1 MTDIADDRPSARP
14 DTRATVE
21 TAVAMITRRPVIL
34 ALVAI
39 VILVW
44 LSQGMTFYHDEYTF
58 ILLRDLSLRGIFA
71 PHNEHLSATLVILYR
86 VLLGTVGMASYW
98 PYLGVTFALH
108 VAVSGIVYVVVRREA
123 PAAFA
128 LGAMAIMLVLGSG
141 GDDILWAFQSGTI
154 GATAFGMGALVIA
167 PRRPAVAAIL
177 LTIALSTSGIGLA
190 FFVGTGFHLLLT
202 RPRALPWLLVPLV
215 YYLVWFAL
223 FATSSVSPGLNGLVE
238 YVLEGLTA
246 SAAGALGSTSLV
258 VGSLALLALAFGLGR
273 MWDIPPVVLAM
284 LVSSVAFFTIAG
296 LVRAQLGAE
305 QATAS
310 RYIYVAAPAFLI
322 AGAVLLARIP
332 RPAGPAIGAVV
343 LAFALAGN
351 LTLLVESHDRLLSK
365 VACEQALT
373 PLQRGSA
380 GNPC

>member
-108 VAVSGIVYVVVRREA
+108 VAVSGIVYIVVRREA

-365 VACEQALT
+365 VACERALT

>member
-1 MTDIADDRPSARP
+1 MTDIADDRPRARP
-14 DTRATVE
+14 DARATIE
-21 TAVAMITRRPVIL
+21 MAAATLSRPPVLL
-34 ALVAI
+34 ALVAV
-39 VILVW
+39 VILVV

-108 VAVSGIVYVVVRREA
+108 LAVSGIVYIVVRREA
-123 PAAFA
+123 PMAWA

-154 GATAFGMGALVIA
+154 GATAFGMAALVIA
-167 PRRPAVAAIL
+167 PRRPAVSAIL
-177 LTIALSTSGIGLA
+177 LTIALSTSGVGLA
-190 FFVGTGFHLLLT
+190 FFVGTGVHLLLT

-215 YYLVWFAL
+215 YYLIWFAL
-223 FATSSVSPGLNGLVE
+223 FATSSVSPGLNGIVE
-238 YVLEGLTA
+238 YVLDGLTA
-246 SAAGALGSTSLV
+246 TAAGVLGSTSLV

-273 MWDIPPVVLAM
+273 AWDIPPVVLAM
-284 LVSSVAFFTIAG
+284 LAASVAFFLIAS

-332 RPAGPAIGAVV
+332 RPVGPVIGAVL

-351 LTLLVESHDRLLSK
+351 LSLLVESHDRLLSK

>member
-1 MTDIADDRPSARP
+1 
-14 DTRATVE
+14 
-21 TAVAMITRRPVIL
+21 
-34 ALVAI
+34 
-39 VILVW
+39 
-44 LSQGMTFYHDEYTF
+44 
-58 ILLRDLSLRGIFA
+58 
-71 PHNEHLSATLVILYR
+71 
-86 VLLGTVGMASYW
+86 
-98 PYLGVTFALH
+98 VTFALH
-108 VAVSGIVYVVVRREA
+108 LAVSGIVYIVVRREA
-123 PAAFA
+123 PMAWA

-154 GATAFGMGALVIA
+154 GATAFGMAALVIA
-167 PRRPAVAAIL
+167 PRRPAVSAIL
-177 LTIALSTSGIGLA
+177 LTIALSTSGVGLA
-190 FFVGTGFHLLLT
+190 FFVGTGVHLLLT

-215 YYLVWFAL
+215 YYLIWFAL
-223 FATSSVSPGLNGLVE
+223 FATSSVSPGLNGIVE
-238 YVLEGLTA
+238 YVLDGLTA
-246 SAAGALGSTSLV
+246 TAAGVLGSTSLV

-273 MWDIPPVVLAM
+273 AWDIPPVVLAM
-284 LVSSVAFFTIAG
+284 LAASVAFFLIAS

-332 RPAGPAIGAVV
+332 RPVGPVIGAVL

-351 LTLLVESHDRLLSK
+351 LSLLVESHDRLLSK

>member
-86 VLLGTVGMASYW
+86 VLLGTVGMGSYW

-365 VACEQALT
+365 VACERALT

>member
-1 MTDIADDRPSARP
+1 MTDIADDRPRARP
-14 DTRATVE
+14 DARATIE
-21 TAVAMITRRPVIL
+21 MAAATLSRPPVLL
-34 ALVAI
+34 ALVAV
-39 VILVW
+39 VILVV

-108 VAVSGIVYVVVRREA
+108 LAVSGIVYIVVRREA
-123 PAAFA
+123 PMAWA

-154 GATAFGMGALVIA
+154 GATAFGMAALVIA
-167 PRRPAVAAIL
+167 PRRPAVSAIL
-177 LTIALSTSGIGLA
+177 LTIALSTSGVGLA
-190 FFVGTGFHLLLT
+190 FFVGTGVHLLLT

-215 YYLVWFAL
+215 YYLIWFAL
-223 FATSSVSPGLNGLVE
+223 FATSSVSPGLNGIVE
-238 YVLEGLTA
+238 YVLDGLTA
-246 SAAGALGSTSLV
+246 TAAGVLGSTSLV

-273 MWDIPPVVLAM
+273 AWDIPPVVLAM
-284 LVSSVAFFTIAG
+284 LASSVAFFLIAS

-332 RPAGPAIGAVV
+332 RPVGPVIGAVL

-351 LTLLVESHDRLLSK
+351 LSLLVESHDRLLSK

>member
-123 PAAFA
+123 PMAFA

-215 YYLVWFAL
+215 YYLVWFVL

-284 LVSSVAFFTIAG
+284 LVSAVAFFTIAG

-332 RPAGPAIGAVV
+332 RPIGPAIGAVM